1 MISKAAPMK
10 VRKISGLLICIYDL
24 SGPAVFLLLICAT
37 GCPVKFLQTSRWECP
52 FFLSLIILP
61 MKFRKLKVNA
71 VTVNA

>member
-1 MISKAAPMK
+1 MISEAAPMK

-52 FFLSLIILP
+52 FFFIFDNLTDEIPKIKS
-61 MKFRKLKVNA
+61 
-71 VTVNA
+71 